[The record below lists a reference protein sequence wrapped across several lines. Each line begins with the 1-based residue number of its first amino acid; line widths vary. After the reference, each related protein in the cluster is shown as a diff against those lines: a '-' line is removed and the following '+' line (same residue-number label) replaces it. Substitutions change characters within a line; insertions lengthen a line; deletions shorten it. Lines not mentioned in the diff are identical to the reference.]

1 MYMEEKNFSM
11 FVPLRTGGERRVYS
25 RVRFTRGKRRKG
37 IHVTRIGSIFNFAC
51 IIINIKIDRGFVAT
65 VTHDEA
71 FQFHSTDNTAINIT
85 RYRLKFGGWKTAIG
99 TKKKRKKSEREKKR
113 KKKKKII
120 IMISGKEI
128 HLYTRIHTLLI
139 VITVV
144 WTHHFANCVHKYS
157 SITLGPVTKAG
168 TVESVRNL
176 SIGPARSR
184 IDSRSKRF
192 IRTFLN
198 ASEINIGTVEW
209 REIFIVRIIQIG

>member
-1 MYMEEKNFSM
+1 MAEKNFSM
-11 FVPLRTGGERRVYS
+11 FVPLKAGRGGGYIPRSIYERKEE
-25 RVRFTRGKRRKG
+25 GRR
-37 IHVTRIGSIFNFAC
+37 IRVTRIDSIFNFAC

-85 RYRLKFGGWKTAIG
+85 RYRLKFGGWKTVIG
-99 TKKKRKKSEREKKR
+99 TKKKRERERKREKR
-113 KKKKKII
+113 KKI

-128 HLYTRIHTLLI
+128 HLYIRIHTLLI

-209 REIFIVRIIQIG
+209 REIFIVRIIQIE